1 MNYSDVVTVF
11 QFADES
17 DHIVGQLWLDE
28 LAMLAEWDRALAA
41 MAAESEVV

>member
-11 QFADES
+11 QFAYDS

-28 LAMLAEWDRALAA
+28 LAMLAEWDRAIEA
-41 MAAESEVV
+41 MGDKEVV